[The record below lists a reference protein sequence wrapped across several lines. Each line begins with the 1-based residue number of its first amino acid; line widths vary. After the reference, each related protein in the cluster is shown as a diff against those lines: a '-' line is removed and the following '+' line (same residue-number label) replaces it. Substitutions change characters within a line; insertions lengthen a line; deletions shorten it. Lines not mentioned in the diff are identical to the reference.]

1 MRRNYIETYSFYKF
15 LENVSQTCDGLWT
28 TTLFYKKIETL
39 DIFFACQLQKDMQN
53 LCFVFFRKAKDV
65 RINSTYYVEKLF
77 DYNLDILELLNNYV
91 LVEHIRTM
99 QDFFIELRR
108 QSEVFND
115 KMRIIDAMK

>member
-1 MRRNYIETYSFYKF
+1 MRRNYIESYSFYKF
-15 LENVSQTCDGLWT
+15 LENLSQTCDGLWT
-28 TTLFYKKIETL
+28 YTLFYKKIETL

-99 QDFFIELRR
+99 QDFLNELRR
-108 QSEVFND
+108 QSEVFNE
-115 KMRIIDAMK
+115 KMRIIDAFK